1 MLFRAGIQQ
10 EELLHLYFPE
20 LLLPGTPLSPRMM
33 DNDGDSDGVETIMVR
48 DLADGESDGVIEGIT
63 DGVKQ

>member
-1 MLFRAGIQQ
+1 
-10 EELLHLYFPE
+10 
-20 LLLPGTPLSPRMM
+20 MM